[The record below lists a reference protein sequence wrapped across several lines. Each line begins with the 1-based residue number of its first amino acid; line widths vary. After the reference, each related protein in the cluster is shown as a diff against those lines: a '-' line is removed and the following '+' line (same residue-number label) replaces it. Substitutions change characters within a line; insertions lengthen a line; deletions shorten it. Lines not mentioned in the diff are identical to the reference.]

1 MIKRFLLILLP
12 LLFLSN
18 ELLGQCGGATVS
30 LGSDQFYCNGTNV
43 TLNATVTNTPPGSPT
58 YNWTFQGQPITPNP
72 GSSFTIPANQSGTYA
87 VSINYGPGCTLTDDV
102 VVGFLPV
109 PTITPSQC
117 ISNGSTANLSVN
129 FSPSSP
135 STVTYSWTGPNS
147 FTSNSA
153 NPTISSFNASK
164 AGTYNVTVSFN
175 PTSGP
180 PCTYTL
186 STILN
191 LTPTTPSFSIPT
203 NGCLGTNYSPTAFT
217 SQPNVSYSWSVSPS
231 SNSSGLSSATPTFNF
246 TNAGTYSVS
255 VTATQNG
262 CSSTSSS
269 QNISIPNFSLAAPT
283 IQANSNYYNVT
294 TANPNTIAICAGS
307 NLSSVT
313 IINNSTVTNGGT
325 NPIGTTYT
333 YSLNGSV
340 ASSIIDNASQTINY
354 GNNNLILTANYLG
367 CTITGTYNIYS
378 GSNPYVLF
386 GTGNSTGICPGN
398 SISFD
403 INPINP
409 SGQLNPPGTTYT
421 VTFSDTPGT
430 STVLTDITTLTSVNH
445 TFNTTSCGAINPSTF
460 PANTFYAQVVV
471 QNFCGQTNPSV
482 SPITVNNFPTANFTV
497 TDSTI
502 CTGQSITITNTG
514 TAGTIVGNAPPYN
527 CSNQG
532 KFYWVISG
540 GTSGVD
546 YNLVSGVLG
555 NYNSSYTLPNGNP
568 NTAGNGSNT
577 LEITFINPGYYTIT
591 QYYYNSCGIKSKVRN
606 ICVISPP
613 TCQFSVNPNS
623 GCSPL
628 SVNIN
633 NTTIAP
639 SCSGSPIPLT
649 YAWTVTSPTGTTS
662 SYTSN
667 SSQIPPALTLTNP
680 TTTPQT
686 FTITLVVSPKDPYA
700 PTQNFGNPNCTSTCT
715 QTVTVNPIP
724 AFTPFNITSCTSPY
738 LANVNLQANT
748 NMTSSFT
755 WIATSN
761 TNVSGES
768 LNNQNSSILNDNL
781 VNQSTNYQTINYSI
795 TPTSILGCLG
805 ATQPSTITINTISA
819 GTISSD
825 QTICSSGDPANL
837 TGTTPNGF
845 GTLSYQWQSSTDN
858 TNWTNIT
865 NATNP
870 NFDPPPT
877 ATTIYYRRVVTYLSN
892 GVSCSSN
899 SNIVTITVN
908 SVNPGTIGLP
918 QNICAG
924 DDPIAL
930 SVVNLATASGTL
942 SYAWQS
948 STTSASSGFSNIS
961 NQTGTS
967 YDPPILTS
975 TTWYQ
980 LNVTSTLNGITC
992 SQNTPA
998 ITISVFSL
1006 NSGVVGSNQNICEGG
1021 DPSNITETT
1030 PSSSSTGTLSYQWQS
1045 SVDNISW
1052 SNISGATGTT
1062 YNPPILNATTYYRRI
1077 VYVYSGSTLI
1087 CQGYSNVITIS
1098 VIPDPTFSAQP
1109 TPSQT
1114 ICEGGSVS
1122 GLTATISGGSGTP
1135 SYQWYTVNGS
1145 TYTQIT
1151 TSGTSATYTPPT
1163 FTTSG
1168 TFNYAL
1174 LVTQS
1179 VSGCAST
1186 YSANATVIVVADP
1199 SVTPPVGASYCQNA
1213 SPVTPLSV
1221 TASNGNGTGYTYLWY
1236 SNTTNSNSGGTP
1248 QANSNSPTFTPP
1260 VNGTGTL
1267 YYYCLVTSSPTN
1279 SGCST
1284 PSATATITVTA
1295 GPSFTTQPQ
1304 SQTICVG
1311 GTLSALSVAYSGGS
1325 GTPSYQWYSNTTAAN
1340 TGGTALNGETN
1351 ATLNLPSGLNNTAAT
1366 SYYYCVINFGSGSG
1380 CSVITSS
1387 VATILVLADPTFSAQ
1402 PTPSQTIC
1410 EGGSVSGLTA
1420 TISGG
1425 SGTPSY
1431 QWYTVNGTTYTP
1443 ITTNGTS
1450 ATYSPPTYG
1459 AGSAGTYNYAL
1470 LITQSVSGCASSYS
1484 ANATVIVVADPT
1496 VTQPVGA
1503 SYCQNAS
1510 PVTPLTVTASGGG
1523 SNNYSYQWFN
1533 GTNAI
1538 NGATNSSFIPPVAST
1553 GTINYTCQITISPST
1568 SGCSVTSNAAAIT
1581 VTAGPAF
1588 TTQPQSQTIC
1598 VGGTLSTLS
1607 VAYSGGSGTPNYQW
1621 YSNTTAANTGG
1632 TALNGE
1638 TNATLNLPSGLNNT
1652 AATSYYYCV
1661 INFGSG
1667 SGCSVITS
1675 NAATISVL
1683 ADPIFSVQ
1691 PTPSQTICEGGS
1703 VSGLT
1708 ATISGGSGT
1717 PSYQWYTVNGTT
1729 YTPITT
1735 NGTSASYT
1743 PPTFTTVG
1751 TFNYALLVTQSV
1763 SGCASTYSANA
1774 TVIVV
1779 ADPTV
1784 TPPVGAS
1791 YCQDASP
1798 VTPLTVTASN
1808 GNGSAYTYQWFS
1820 NSTNSNSGGTP
1831 QTNSNNASFT
1841 PPVNGTGTTYY
1852 YCLVTSGPA
1861 NSGCST
1867 SSATATI
1874 TVNSAPTF
1882 ASQPLATQTV
1892 CLDGT
1897 FSALT
1902 VTTQNG
1908 TGTPTFQWYSNT
1920 TSSTSGGTAISG
1932 ATSASYTPPATS
1944 VGTTYYYCVATFASG
1959 GCSNITSALAAAIV
1973 VADPTI
1979 SIQPL
1984 PSQSIC
1990 VGGNIAT
1997 PLTVTASGGTGS
2009 YSYQWSTAAG
2019 QIPGA
2024 INQNYTPTAFTTV
2037 GQFTYTVSVS
2047 QSGSGCNAMTSQS
2060 AMIEVVADPIINT
2073 QPITAA
2079 YCQNASP
2086 VAPLTVSATGGTSSS
2101 YSYQWY
2107 NGATPIG
2114 SATSSSYTPSVANT
2128 GTINYT
2134 CEISLLP
2141 ISSGCSVTSTAATIT
2156 VNTAPTFATHPLVTQ
2171 TVCLDGTFSA
2181 LTVTTQNGTGTPTF
2195 QWLSNTSSST
2205 SGGTLISG
2213 ATSASFTPPATSVGT
2228 TYYYCVATF
2237 ASGGCSNITS
2247 ALATAIVVADPLISA
2262 QPIAAQ
2268 SICVG
2273 GTIGAPITVTAT
2285 GGTGTYSYQWSN
2297 AAGAITGATNQNFTP
2312 PTFTTVGQNNFTV
2325 TITQSGSGCNALTSQ
2340 NALIE
2345 VVADPIVSTQPINA
2359 AYCQNASPVAPLSIS
2374 ATGGIGTF
2382 SYQWYSNTANNNTNG
2397 SLIPG
2402 ATSSTF
2408 IPSVATVGT
2417 NYYYCVITQTG
2428 LNCGVTSNTAEII
2441 VNLAPTFATQPLVT
2455 QTVCLDGTFSALTVT
2470 TQNGTGTP
2478 TFQWFSN
2485 TTSSPSGGTPI
2496 SGATSA
2502 SYTPPGTTV
2511 GTTYYYCVAT
2521 YATGGCTAITSALA
2535 TAIVV
2540 VDPTISIQPIPAQ
2553 SICVGG
2559 NIANALTVT
2568 AIGGTGTTSYQWNTS
2583 AGPISGATNQSYNPP
2598 PFNTVGAFT
2607 YNVTITLSGNGCNV
2621 VASQN
2626 AIVDVIADPVVSI
2639 QPISASY
2646 CQNGSPVTPL
2656 SVSATGGLGTF
2667 SYQWYS
2673 NSINSNS
2680 GGTIILGATS
2690 SSYTPSVA
2698 TVGVKYYYCVLTQ
2711 TGLNCG
2717 VTSNTA
2723 SITVSLAPT
2732 FVLQPISQ
2740 TICTGGSFAPISVTY
2755 QDGTGV
2761 PSYQWFSNSTNSYSG
2776 AVAITGAINSTF
2788 QPSAANLGT
2797 IYYFCEI
2804 SFSFGGCSSIS
2815 SNISN
2820 QTVVA
2825 DPIISVEPQVT
2836 QSICVGGTIP
2846 AALSVTVTGGTGAI
2860 TYQWFAGTNQVSG
2873 ATQSTFLPSNFNT
2886 PGTFL
2891 FTANISIAGVGCNAL
2906 ISQPAQVIVV
2916 DDPSVSQPIAAVYCQ
2931 NASPITPLQVNV
2943 TGGLGNNSYQW
2954 YFSSANTTSGGT
2966 AIVGANTQSYLPSV
2980 ATVGTAYYY
2989 CIVNQSAPNCATTSA
3004 NASIQVNIPPTI
3016 SSQPLAT
3023 QTLCEGGTPTLLQV
3037 AYINGTNSAT
3047 YQWYTNNTN
3056 SNIGGTP
3063 ISNATTASY
3072 NPQSTLLGTSYYYC
3086 VITFQQ
3092 GGCSS
3097 LTTIA
3102 AQVTIVGDPA
3112 ITTQPL
3118 ANQEICQGNTINSPL
3133 TFNYTGGTG
3142 TSTITWYLDANPPV
3156 VINGIS
3162 TNTYLPI
3169 PFNIADT
3176 FNYYATLSYSGVG
3189 CNTVSTQLA
3198 EIIVHPTPYVT
3209 NLDDTLIVCNHGNL
3223 SIPLTASAASTF
3235 SWQTQN
3241 TISVTGESFLPQTSY
3256 TIDDSLTNNTT
3267 TPQFLTYSVT
3277 PTSFPYGCVGP
3288 DSTVVIQLQPDVIL
3302 SMSPSLEICSGSPV
3316 NGILT
3321 SNIPSTFNWF
3331 VSIDNPNVTGESIIP
3346 GTSWLINDVLVNNS
3360 NINQIVVYSV
3370 FPVSI
3375 QGQCPGAAQPL
3386 VVTVKPPIDL
3396 LNPDT
3401 LTICSG
3407 QNVGINLVANT
3418 NVNFNWYASPS
3429 LNVSGE
3435 TTTVISSPIINDVLV
3450 NPTNAVE
3457 VVTYNVIGTST
3468 ANGCS
3473 SPIIPL
3479 FVVVNPI
3486 PSLVNLNPLTI
3497 CNGNYLYPYS
3507 LQTSVV
3513 GSTTNW
3519 SVLNNPIGI
3528 PSTFGSNTLPGF
3540 IASNNTIITQTG
3552 QIQITPIYT
3561 NNNVTC
3567 MGNDTTLLIPVLPTP
3582 SVNQIADITACNLS
3596 QIPLT
3601 PVNGPVPNTI
3611 FEWYNANVSLGLNAS
3626 GIGNIPTFVGL
3637 NNSTLPV
3644 SGTVTVAPSYTQNNV
3659 TCQGNPVDFEITIN
3673 PSPTILNSNIEIC
3686 DGEFTNILLNANIP
3700 STFQWNANIQANVYN
3715 ETAAPIQNSAFINDQ
3730 LVLASTTPQTVTYN
3744 VTPISAPYGCIGFD
3758 TTILVQVNPLP
3769 IVDFTI
3775 ITPILCNQS
3784 QINFQ
3789 NNSVGSLDFTWTFG
3803 DGDSSFLFNPVHEY
3817 DTFGSYL
3824 VTLEAVDQL
3833 TGCFNDADQSIVIH
3847 QSPNADF
3854 ILSDTLGCG
3863 SLDVT
3868 FNALDLNP
3876 NWAYLWNFGDGAT
3889 SNQYG
3894 LAGHQ
3899 FVTNGCFDINLQIST
3914 PEGCVSD
3921 TTLLDALCIYPE
3933 PIAAFTMDDPIVSS
3947 LTPEVQF
3954 FNSSLYA
3961 DSYLWEFSDGTTSQ
3975 TENPNHLFPSD
3986 PATYVIVLTA
3996 SNNVGCQD
4004 TAALSVTIW
4013 QDLAIYVPNTFTPD
4027 GDEYNQT
4034 FKPVLTEGF
4043 KKDSYHMTI
4052 FNRWGEIVFESKD
4065 LEYGWDGRFGKPDN
4079 TFNPVALKCQ
4089 DGTYTWKIEVT
4100 ELQSGEVRKFIGH
4113 VNLIR

>member
-1 MIKRFLLILLP
+1 MIKRIL
-12 LLFLSN
+12 LLFLPFFLFAN
-18 ELLGQCGGATVS
+18 ILFGQCN
-30 LGSDQFYCNGTNV
+30 GSSITPWIDQFYCSNTNV
-43 TLNATVTNTPPGSPT
+43 TLTPTVNNPPSGNATYS
-58 YNWTFQGQPITPNP
+58 WTFQGNPITPNP

-102 VVGFLPV
+102 VVGFLNPG
-109 PTITPSQC
+109 IIASDQIIC
-117 ISNGSTANLSVN
+117 NNG
-129 FSPSSP
+129 
-135 STVTYSWTGPNS
+135 
-147 FTSNSA
+147 
-153 NPTISSFNASK
+153 NP
-164 AGTYNVTVSFN
+164 
-175 PTSGP
+175 
-180 PCTYTL
+180 
-186 STILN
+186 
-191 LTPTTPSFSIPT
+191 
-203 NGCLGTNYSPTAFT
+203 
-217 SQPNVSYSWSVSPS
+217 
-231 SNSSGLSSATPTFNF
+231 GL
-246 TNAGTYSVS
+246 
-255 VTATQNG
+255 
-262 CSSTSSS
+262 
-269 QNISIPNFSLAAPT
+269 
-283 IQANSNYYNVT
+283 
-294 TANPNTIAICAGS
+294 
-307 NLSSVT
+307 
-313 IINNSTVTNGGT
+313 
-325 NPIGTTYT
+325 
-333 YSLNGSV
+333 
-340 ASSIIDNASQTINY
+340 
-354 GNNNLILTANYLG
+354 
-367 CTITGTYNIYS
+367 
-378 GSNPYVLF
+378 
-386 GTGNSTGICPGN
+386 
-398 SISFD
+398 
-403 INPINP
+403 
-409 SGQLNPPGTTYT
+409 
-421 VTFSDTPGT
+421 
-430 STVLTDITTLTSVNH
+430 
-445 TFNTTSCGAINPSTF
+445 
-460 PANTFYAQVVV
+460 
-471 QNFCGQTNPSV
+471 
-482 SPITVNNFPTANFTV
+482 
-497 TDSTI
+497 
-502 CTGQSITITNTG
+502 ITNTLS
-514 TAGTIVGNAPPYN
+514 ATIP
-527 CSNQG
+527 
-532 KFYWVISG
+532 
-540 GTSGVD
+540 
-546 YNLVSGVLG
+546 
-555 NYNSSYTLPNGNP
+555 
-568 NTAGNGSNT
+568 
-577 LEITFINPGYYTIT
+577 
-591 QYYYNSCGIKSKVRN
+591 
-606 ICVISPP
+606 SPAAI
-613 TCQFSVNPNS
+613 Q
-623 GCSPL
+623 
-628 SVNIN
+628 
-633 NTTIAP
+633 
-639 SCSGSPIPLT
+639 
-649 YAWTVTSPTGTTS
+649 
-662 SYTSN
+662 
-667 SSQIPPALTLTNP
+667 
-680 TTTPQT
+680 
-686 FTITLVVSPKDPYA
+686 
-700 PTQNFGNPNCTSTCT
+700 
-715 QTVTVNPIP
+715 
-724 AFTPFNITSCTSPY
+724 
-738 LANVNLQANT
+738 
-748 NMTSSFT
+748 
-755 WIATSN
+755 
-761 TNVSGES
+761 
-768 LNNQNSSILNDNL
+768 
-781 VNQSTNYQTINYSI
+781 
-795 TPTSILGCLG
+795 
-805 ATQPSTITINTISA
+805 
-819 GTISSD
+819 
-825 QTICSSGDPANL
+825 
-837 TGTTPNGF
+837 
-845 GTLSYQWQSSTDN
+845 YQWQNSPDNST
-858 TNWTNIT
+858 WT
-865 NATNP
+865 
-870 NFDPPPT
+870 
-877 ATTIYYRRVVTYLSN
+877 
-892 GVSCSSN
+892 
-899 SNIVTITVN
+899 
-908 SVNPGTIGLP
+908 
-918 QNICAG
+918 
-924 DDPIAL
+924 
-930 SVVNLATASGTL
+930 
-942 SYAWQS
+942 
-948 STTSASSGFSNIS
+948 
-961 NQTGTS
+961 
-967 YDPPILTS
+967 
-975 TTWYQ
+975 
-980 LNVTSTLNGITC
+980 
-992 SQNTPA
+992 
-998 ITISVFSL
+998 
-1006 NSGVVGSNQNICEGG
+1006 
-1021 DPSNITETT
+1021 
-1030 PSSSSTGTLSYQWQS
+1030 
-1045 SVDNISW
+1045 
-1052 SNISGATGTT
+1052 NISGATNAI
-1062 YNPPILNATTYYRRI
+1062 YDPPVISQDTYYRRVAI
-1077 VYVYSGSTLI
+1077 ITLNNVTI
-1087 CQGYSNVITIS
+1087 CSAYSNVIFIDVLTNFSIDAGSNISTCVGQNISITPTINGSTGYTPSYSWSGPNNFSSTTSSIGFTSVQQAASGQYTLSTTIGGCILQDQVTIDVLGISLSSGFFNPNNTQLVACLTPQETSGIIGFSINLPTSISSIQNININWGDGSSGIIVSSNYSNLQIHNYAPGSYQLTVSMTTTTGCIQIISYPVFVGSSPSPAALQLFINNSNGCLPYITNYTFSVPPTNVNGTTYTINWGDGTPLEVYTHPNTPSTVSHTYNISSCGNNVSSSNGQTTTTYNNVFQPSVLTQNPCSVQPQPSAAGLISVGLAPDASFTVSKTTICPNGIIQLNNTSNFGLTIPTSNGASCITTAPYYWVITPNTNPGNNWTVTSGSLGSNNGFPNNQALWTSGTMTPSIQFNNPGIYTIELRVKNPCGLDIATQTICVVNPPTSAINPYTTIQCSPANLTLSSNSLLPMCGSTALPVSYLWTVTNPTNCSSCSNSISSPSSANSNFTLTNNSNSIQTFTVNLNVTPLDPTTNQPLSNPSCANSSSITIQVYPAVQITPLTTCNGTLNWNLNSQVNVPSNFTWQAVSNNNVSGETTTIQNTSTINDVLVNTSTSAQTVTYNVNATSNIGSCTASNTFTVNLVTPLTLQPLSNQTICVGGGLSNPSPLNLIPSGGSGTPSYSWVLNSGSTPVSTSASYSPPIFNNPGTFVYTGTVTSGPTGCVQSVSQNATITVVADPTIS
-1098 VIPDPTFSAQP
+1098 TQPTNATYCLNASAVSPLSVVATGGSGTFSYQWYSNNSNSTTGGQLIPNATSSSYTPPNSSTGTIFYYCIISQTGLNCSVTSNVAQVIVNPAPIISSQPLSQTICVGGSLSALSVAYSGGNTGATYQWYSNTTAANTGGTALSNETSATFNLPSGLNNTAATSYYYCVINFGSGSGCSVITSNVATILVLADPTFSAQP

-1135 SYQWYTVNGS
+1135 SYQWYTVNGTS
-1145 TYTQIT
+1145 YTPIT
-1151 TSGTSATYTPPT
+1151 TNGTSATYSPPT
-1163 FTTSG
+1163 YGAGSAG
-1168 TFNYAL
+1168 TYNYAL

-1179 VSGCAST
+1179 VSGCASS

-1199 SVTPPVGASYCQNA
+1199 TVTPPVGASYCQNA

-1304 SQTICVG
+1304 SQTICIG

-1340 TGGTALNGETN
+1340 TGGTALSGETN

-1366 SYYYCVINFGSGSG
+1366 SYFYCVINFGSGSG
-1380 CSVITSS
+1380 CSVITSN

-1450 ATYSPPTYG
+1450 A
-1459 AGSAGTYNYAL
+1459 
-1470 LITQSVSGCASSYS
+1470 
-1484 ANATVIVVADPT
+1484 
-1496 VTQPVGA
+1496 
-1503 SYCQNAS
+1503 
-1510 PVTPLTVTASGGG
+1510 
-1523 SNNYSYQWFN
+1523 
-1533 GTNAI
+1533 
-1538 NGATNSSFIPPVAST
+1538 
-1553 GTINYTCQITISPST
+1553 
-1568 SGCSVTSNAAAIT
+1568 
-1581 VTAGPAF
+1581 
-1588 TTQPQSQTIC
+1588 
-1598 VGGTLSTLS
+1598 
-1607 VAYSGGSGTPNYQW
+1607 
-1621 YSNTTAANTGG
+1621 
-1632 TALNGE
+1632 
-1638 TNATLNLPSGLNNT
+1638 
-1652 AATSYYYCV
+1652 
-1661 INFGSG
+1661 
-1667 SGCSVITS
+1667 
-1675 NAATISVL
+1675 
-1683 ADPIFSVQ
+1683 
-1691 PTPSQTICEGGS
+1691 
-1703 VSGLT
+1703 
-1708 ATISGGSGT
+1708 
-1717 PSYQWYTVNGTT
+1717 
-1729 YTPITT
+1729 
-1735 NGTSASYT
+1735 SYT
-1743 PPTFTTVG
+1743 PPTFTTAG

-2009 YSYQWSTAAG
+2009 YSYQWSSAAG

-2073 QPITAA
+2073 QPIAAA

-2134 CEISLLP
+2134 CEISILP
-2141 ISSGCSVTSTAATIT
+2141 TTSGCSVTSTAAAIT
-2156 VNTAPTFATHPLVTQ
+2156 VNTAPTFAAQPQATQ
-2171 TVCLDGTFSA
+2171 TVCLDGAFSA

-2195 QWLSNTSSST
+2195 QWFSNTSSST
-2205 SGGTLISG
+2205 SGGTAISG
-2213 ATSASFTPPATSVGT
+2213 ATSASYTPPATSVGT

-2247 ALATAIVVADPLISA
+2247 ALATAIVVADPLISV

-2297 AAGAITGATNQNFTP
+2297 TAGAITGATNQNYTP

-2345 VVADPIVSTQPINA
+2345 VMADPIVSTQPINA
-2359 AYCQNASPVAPLSIS
+2359 EYCQNASPVAPLSVS
-2374 ATGGIGTF
+2374 ATGGIGAF
-2382 SYQWYSNTANNNTNG
+2382 SYQWYSNTTNSNTG
-2397 SLIPG
+2397 GALIPG
-2402 ATSSTF
+2402 ANSSFYT
-2408 IPSVATVGT
+2408 PSVATVGT
-2417 NYYYCVITQTG
+2417 KYYYCEITQTG
-2428 LNCGVTSNTAEII
+2428 LNCGVTSSTAEIT
-2441 VNLAPTFATQPLVT
+2441 VNLAPTFATQPLAS

-2485 TTSSPSGGTPI
+2485 TSSSPSGGTPI

-2568 AIGGTGTTSYQWNTS
+2568 ATGGTGTTSYQWNTS

-2740 TICTGGSFAPISVTY
+2740 TICSGGSFAPISVTY

-2776 AVAITGAINSTF
+2776 AVAITGATNSTF

-2891 FTANISIAGVGCNAL
+2891 FTANISIAGVGCDAL

-2931 NASPITPLQVNV
+2931 NAAPITPLQVNV

-3528 PSTFGSNTLPGF
+3528 PSSFGSNTLPGF

-3582 SVNQIADITACNLS
+3582 SVNPIADITACNLS

-3601 PVNGPVPNTI
+3601 PVSGPVPNTI

-3673 PSPTILNSNIEIC
+3673 PSPTLLNSNIEIC

-3833 TGCFNDADQSIVIH
+3833 TGCIYDADQSIVIH

-3876 NWAYLWNFGDGAT
+3876 NWSYLWNFGDGAT

-3921 TTLLDALCIYPE
+3921 TTLLDAVCIYPE
-3933 PIAAFTMDDPIVSS
+3933 PIAAFTMDDAVVSS

-3961 DSYLWEFSDGTTSQ
+3961 DSYLWEFGDGTTSQ
-3975 TENPNHLFPSD
+3975 TENPTHLFPAD
-3986 PATYVIVLTA
+3986 PATYVIILTA

-4004 TAALSVTIW
+4004 TAALSVTVW

-4027 GDEYNQT
+4027 GDEHNQN
-4034 FKPVLTEGF
+4034 FFPILTEGF
-4043 KKDSYHMTI
+4043 DKEHYHLLI
-4052 FNRWGEIVFESKD
+4052 FDRWGELIFESFD
-4065 LEYGWDGRFGKPDN
+4065 YTVGWDGTYGTHYLNGAPYGI
-4079 TFNPVALKCQ
+4079 PCQ
-4089 DGTYTWKIEVT
+4089 IGTYTWKILVD
-4100 ELQSGEVRKFIGH
+4100 ELQSGDTRKFIGH